1 MVCSQVEFRAAY
13 NIHFIL
19 LCTKMDTN
27 YIYLIGEQMLM
38 LKDMSPL
45 LLTRPTLVFWAVFK
59 NTSPPKLKQKMSH
72 PLILAFFIAFFFGI
86 SEP

>member
-1 MVCSQVEFRAAY
+1 MVCSSVEFGAAY

-19 LCTKMDTN
+19 LFTKMDTN

-38 LKDMSPL
+38 LKD
-45 LLTRPTLVFWAVFK
+45 WIKKDGAVFK

-72 PLILAFFIAFFFGI
+72 PLILAFFIAFFGI
-86 SEP
+86 SEPWLGS